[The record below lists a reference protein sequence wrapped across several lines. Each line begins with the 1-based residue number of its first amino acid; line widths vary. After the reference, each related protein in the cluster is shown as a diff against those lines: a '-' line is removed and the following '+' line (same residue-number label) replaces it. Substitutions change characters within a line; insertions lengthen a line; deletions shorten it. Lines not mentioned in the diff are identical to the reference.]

1 VAPAIGDIENDE
13 ANTMVLQSVLRLK
26 LQLSLAMVL
35 LLET

>member
-13 ANTMVLQSVLRLK
+13 ANTMILLRLK